1 MTGDNAQVP
10 ANDQLQRP
18 LRDLRISVTDRCNYR
33 CNYCMP
39 FDEYVWITREAVLSF
54 EEISR
59 LAKIFVELGIEKIR
73 LTGGEPLVRRGLED
87 LIAQLAGLAGLKDLS
102 LTTNG
107 SLLAEKAAGLRRAG
121 LDRINVSLDTLRP
134 KRFVELTRRGELERV
149 LEGIQAASE
158 AGLNP
163 VKINTVVMK
172 GFNDDEILDLIEYG
186 RTGGFEI
193 RFIEFM
199 DVGNA
204 NAWNLDRVLP
214 KKQIQETIHARYP
227 IEEVGRSE
235 GRAPSVDY
243 RYKDGRGKL
252 GIIGSLTEP
261 FCSAC
266 TRARVTADGRLVTCL
281 FSESGFDLKALLR
294 ASKDDEEIVE
304 AIRSVW
310 KDRKDRYSEER
321 WETLKSGD
329 YRSGKKI
336 EMITLGG

>member
-1 MTGDNAQVP
+1 M
-10 ANDQLQRP
+10 
-18 LRDLRISVTDRCNYR
+18 
-33 CNYCMP
+33 
-39 FDEYVWITREAVLSF
+39 
-54 EEISR
+54 
-59 LAKIFVELGIEKIR
+59 ELGIEKIR

-163 VKINTVVMK
+163 VKINTVVMR